1 MDQRGLF
8 VVTGGS
14 RGIGAAIARL
24 AARDYPVAILYRAD
38 AGRGRSGRRRYR
50 RAGWP
55 RRGAAGRRRRRSLA
69 DGRVRARL
77 DRLGRIAV
85 LVNNAGVTGGVARVE
100 DVARSTLE
108 EVWRVNV
115 LGAFLAAREAV
126 RRMSTRRGGA
136 GGAIVNVSS
145 GAAQLGSAGSW
156 VHYAATKGALDT
168 MTVGLAREVAGEGI
182 RVNAVR
188 PGVIDTEVHA
198 QRTPEQLQRMVGA
211 IPLGRMGTAGEIAQ
225 AVVWLAGEQAS
236 YVTGCLLDARGG
248 F

>member
-38 AGRGRSGRRRYR
+38 AAAAEAVAGDIAAQGGRAVALQADVGDE
-50 RAGWP
+50 A
-55 RRGAAGRRRRRSLA
+55 SLMDA
-69 DGRVRARL
+69 FARL

>member
-1 MDQRGLF
+1 MSQRGLF
-8 VVTGGS
+8 VVTGGG

-24 AARDYPVAILYRAD
+24 AARDHPVAILYRAD
-38 AGRGRSGRRRYR
+38 AAAAEAVAADIAAQGGRAVALQADVGDE
-50 RAGWP
+50 A
-55 RRGAAGRRRRRSLA
+55 SLMDA
-69 DGRVRARL
+69 FTRL
-77 DRLGRIAV
+77 DRLGRVAV

-100 DVARSTLE
+100 DVTRGALE

-126 RRMSTRRGGA
+126 RRMSTRRGGS

-198 QRTPEQLQRMVGA
+198 QRSPEQLRRMVGA
-211 IPLGRMGTAGEIAQ
+211 IPLGRMGTAEEVAQ

>member
-38 AGRGRSGRRRYR
+38 AAAAEAVAGDIAAQGGRAVALQADVGDE
-50 RAGWP
+50 A
-55 RRGAAGRRRRRSLA
+55 SLMDA
-69 DGRVRARL
+69 FARL

-100 DVARSTLE
+100 DVARGALE

>member
-1 MDQRGLF
+1 MSQRGLF
-8 VVTGGS
+8 VVTGGG

-24 AARDYPVAILYRAD
+24 AARDHPVAILYRAD
-38 AGRGRSGRRRYR
+38 A
-50 RAGWP
+50 AAAEAV
-55 RRGAAGRRRRRSLA
+55 AAGIAAQGGRAVTLQADVGDEASLMDA
-69 DGRVRARL
+69 FARL
-77 DRLGRIAV
+77 DRLGRVAV

-100 DVARSTLE
+100 DVTRGALE

-126 RRMSTRRGGA
+126 RRMSTRRGGS

-188 PGVIDTEVHA
+188 PGVIDTEV
-198 QRTPEQLQRMVGA
+198 
-211 IPLGRMGTAGEIAQ
+211 
-225 AVVWLAGEQAS
+225 
-236 YVTGCLLDARGG
+236 
-248 F
+248 